1 MNDIIKIAKSLE
13 HSGLVIDGA
22 TEIVKHEIKKQKSGF
37 LGGMMEPM
45 AASLIASMVS
55 SSIQHVASSLINA
68 INGNRV
74 IRAGKGQKGGILLL
88 LPLPL
93 MMKVLKKVVTGPGEG
108 VKRTR
113 KVF

>member
-1 MNDIIKIAKSLE
+1 MNDITKISKSLE

-37 LGGMMEPM
+37 LGAMMARM
-45 AASLIASMVS
+45 TASLITSMVS

-74 IRAGKGQKGGILLL
+74 IRAGKGQEGGILLL

-93 MMKVLKKVVTGPGEG
+93 MMKVLKEVVTRPGEG
-108 VKRTR
+108 VKRAK

>member
-1 MNDIIKIAKSLE
+1 MNDITKISKSLE

-37 LGGMMEPM
+37 LGAMMAPM
-45 AASLIASMVS
+45 TALLITSMVS

-93 MMKVLKKVVTGPGEG
+93 MMKVLKKVVTRPGEG
-108 VKRTR
+108 VKRAR